1 MAVVEG
7 SFRHNG
13 HRIAFADYGEGD
25 RVLVLA
31 HGLLMNRHMY
41 DHLAPEM
48 ASRGI
53 RVIALDL
60 LGHGASDKPTDMRA
74 YSMTAFAD
82 QVAALIDHLELD
94 RPAVG
99 GTSLGANVAL
109 ELAARHP
116 SASRALFIEMPVLE
130 NALVAAGLIFLPILV
145 TLRVAKP
152 LLRVTA
158 AITNRIPRS
167 NYLLDITLDWT
178 RRPPEASEAV
188 LEGLLFGRTAPPR
201 EEREL
206 IGVPALV
213 IGHPADPLHPFTD
226 SDMLVEELPLARLV
240 NAESIFEW
248 RVSPGRLDDELA
260 RFVVDVYDRSS
271 ARGTP
276 PRDPRAAVAPAR
288 ALQCPLKF
296 VRYPA
301 TPMSSKSERE
311 RRRAERLAAEK
322 AEAESARRRLMFG
335 YAAAGVLTL
344 AVVIGIV
351 IVIGSGGSSENQVN
365 GQDIPGVA
373 SKGKS
378 GKPQLLRTMVGAEEI
393 AEAVARAT
401 GIPVIQADAGR
412 ARQAAADGNQAARAR
427 GRPGRGDHRGGR
439 CDPPLTLGP
448 VRSEPADSAR
458 SCSSGPPAS
467 ARPSCAR
474 RWPASCSTAKIT

>member
-260 RFVVDVYDRSS
+260 RFVVDVY
-271 ARGTP
+271 
-276 PRDPRAAVAPAR
+276 
-288 ALQCPLKF
+288 
-296 VRYPA
+296 
-301 TPMSSKSERE
+301 
-311 RRRAERLAAEK
+311 EK
-322 AEAESARRRLMFG
+322 
-335 YAAAGVLTL
+335 
-344 AVVIGIV
+344 
-351 IVIGSGGSSENQVN
+351 Q
-365 GQDIPGVA
+365 
-373 SKGKS
+373 
-378 GKPQLLRTMVGAEEI
+378 
-393 AEAVARAT
+393 
-401 GIPVIQADAGR
+401 R
-412 ARQAAADGNQAARAR
+412 ARDTAA
-427 GRPGRGDHRGGR
+427 
-439 CDPPLTLGP
+439 
-448 VRSEPADSAR
+448 
-458 SCSSGPPAS
+458 
-467 ARPSCAR
+467 
-474 RWPASCSTAKIT
+474 